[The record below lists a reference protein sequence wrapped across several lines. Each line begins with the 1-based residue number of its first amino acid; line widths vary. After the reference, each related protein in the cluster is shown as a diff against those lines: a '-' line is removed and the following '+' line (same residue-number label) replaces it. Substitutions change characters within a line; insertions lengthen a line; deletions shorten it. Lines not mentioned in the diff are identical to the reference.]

1 MHASSSKSHVRTI
14 FLLKF
19 FAKDDRPYL
28 VIPSPQGIETN
39 LASERLESSHES
51 IRRVED
57 QEVNLKCVIKPPPS
71 AGDISRTLQWQ
82 YSRDD
87 TEYSSITA
95 DGVEIRGDTLNI
107 AQVKKAH
114 RGYYQCT
121 ANDVS
126 FNVLLRVKGECHCS
140 L

>member
-1 MHASSSKSHVRTI
+1 MI
-14 FLLKF
+14 F
-19 FAKDDRPYL
+19 PYL

-39 LASERLESSHES
+39 LASESLESSHES

-57 QEVNLKCVIKPPPS
+57 QEVNLKCVIKPPPV
-71 AGDISRTLQWQ
+71 GNDKPQTIQWQ

-95 DGVEIRGDTLNI
+95 DGVETQGDTLKI
-107 AQVKKAH
+107 EKVKKSH

-121 ANDVS
+121 VNDVS
-126 FNVLLRVKGECHCS
+126 FNVLLRVKGESNCF
-140 L
+140 LWL